1 MMRFEEARM
10 KVEVTDKD
18 RMKVAFAIK
27 ISGMVVQAD
36 GVVRPSEEAIL
47 EEMFPPELLSSLGLD
62 DTETFVEIGTR
73 AFAELKDL
81 LTHDEKLQL
90 IEFFFAVCDADA
102 DVHPRELEVVVMGAE
117 RLGLGFDEVHM
128 TLQRMLESD
137 VISTGMFNA
146 EYMGGE

>member
-1 MMRFEEARM
+1 M
-10 KVEVTDKD
+10 KVDITDKD

-36 GVVRPSEEAIL
+36 GIVRPSEEAIL
-47 EEMFPPELLSSLGLD
+47 EEMFPGELLASLGLD
-62 DTETFVEIGTR
+62 DTATFVKYGTR
-73 AFAELKDL
+73 GFRELKTVL
-81 LTHDEKLQL
+81 NHEEKVEL

-102 DVHPRELEVVVMGAE
+102 HVHPRELEVVVMAAD
-117 RLGLGFDEVHM
+117 RLGIGFDEVHQ

-146 EYMGGE
+146 EYMGEP

>member
-1 MMRFEEARM
+1 M
-10 KVEVTDKD
+10 KVEITEKD

-36 GVVRPSEEAIL
+36 GIVRPSEEAIL
-47 EEMFPPELLSSLGLD
+47 EEMFPPELLGSLGLD
-62 DTETFVEIGTR
+62 DTATFVEYGTR
-73 AFAELKDL
+73 AFKELKDI

-90 IEFFFAVCDADA
+90 VEFFFAVCDADA
-102 DVHPRELEVVVMGAE
+102 EVLPSELEVVIMGAE

-128 TLQRMLESD
+128 ALQRMLESD

>member
-1 MMRFEEARM
+1 M
-10 KVEVTDKD
+10 KADITDKD

-36 GVVRPSEEAIL
+36 GIVRPSEEAIL
-47 EEMFPPELLSSLGLD
+47 EEMFPSSLLMSLGLD
-62 DTETFVEIGTR
+62 DTSTFVQFGTR
-73 AFAELKDL
+73 AFRELKDL
-81 LTHDEKLQL
+81 LTHKEKLEL

-102 DVHPRELEVVVMGAE
+102 DVHPRELEVVVMAAD
-117 RLGLGFDEVHM
+117 RLGIDFDEVHI
-128 TLQRMLESD
+128 TLQKMLESD

>member
-1 MMRFEEARM
+1 MTGTI
-10 KVEVTDKD
+10 TDID

-47 EEMFPPELLSSLGLD
+47 EEMFPPDLLVSLGID
-62 DTETFVEIGTR
+62 NTTTFVKYGTR
-73 AFAELKDL
+73 AFRELKHVL
-81 LTHDEKLQL
+81 SREAKIEL

-102 DVHPRELEVVVMGAE
+102 EVHPKELEIVVMAAD
-117 RLGLGFDEVHM
+117 RLGIGFDEVHA

-137 VISTGMFNA
+137 PVCTGMFHA
-146 EYMGGE
+146 EYMGVE

>member
-1 MMRFEEARM
+1 M
-10 KVEVTDKD
+10 KVEITDKD

-47 EEMFPPELLSSLGLD
+47 EEMFPPELLISLGLD
-62 DTETFVEIGTR
+62 DTATFVKFGTR
-73 AFAELKDL
+73 AFRELKTQL
-81 LTHDEKLQL
+81 SQKEKLEL

-102 DVHPRELEVVVMGAE
+102 EVHPRELEVVVMAAD
-117 RLGLGFDEVHM
+117 RLGIGFDEVHT

-137 VISTGMFNA
+137 PISTGMFNA
-146 EYMGGE
+146 EYMGAE

>member
-1 MMRFEEARM
+1 M
-10 KVEVTDKD
+10 KADITDID

-47 EEMFPPELLSSLGLD
+47 EEMFPSSLLVSLGLD
-62 DTETFVEIGTR
+62 DTSTFVQFGTR
-73 AFAELKDL
+73 GFRELKDL
-81 LTHDEKLQL
+81 LTHKEKLEL

-102 DVHPRELEVVVMGAE
+102 DVHPRELEVVVMAAD
-117 RLGLGFDEVHM
+117 RLGIDFDEVHH
-128 TLQRMLESD
+128 TLQKMLESD